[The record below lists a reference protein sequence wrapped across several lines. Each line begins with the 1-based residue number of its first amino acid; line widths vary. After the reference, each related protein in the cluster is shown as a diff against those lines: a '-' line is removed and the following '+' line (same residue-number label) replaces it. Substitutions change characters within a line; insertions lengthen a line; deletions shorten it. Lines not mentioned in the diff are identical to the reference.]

1 MSDEKHKW
9 VGVLASIQSE
19 SNAARI
25 IEEGVAAR
33 QLANCY
39 SRFYRDFAHGY
50 DHAGGHTE
58 AFVAAA
64 RSFQTF
70 DDSPHIHPSSLL
82 VKEQLDEIVKLMEI
96 ALDPRAGP
104 DQAFRLVESMLGF
117 IYHSTRITAPGLERK
132 GKERQ
137 RSKSVIGGGEG
148 GRKSPVRPWQAI
160 AEHLLRDRPGE
171 SKRTIWLSIAD
182 GSPYDEI
189 ETWEGEGDV
198 EYFRDGERLFAM
210 VDGGKPSSLARKT
223 FEDRYLR
230 TGHLK

>member
-1 MSDEKHKW
+1 MSDEKQKR

-19 SNAARI
+19 SDAARI

-33 QLANCY
+33 QLADCY
-39 SRFYRDFAHGY
+39 SRFYRDFAHDY
-50 DHAGGHTE
+50 DHAGGHIE

-64 RSFQTF
+64 RSFKTF

-82 VKEQLDEIVKLMEI
+82 VKEQLDDVVKLLEV
-96 ALDPRAGP
+96 ALDPQAGP
-104 DQAFRLVESMLGF
+104 DPAFRLVESMLGF
-117 IYHSTRITAPGLERK
+117 IYHSIRITAPGLERK

-137 RSKSVIGGGEG
+137 RSKSVMGGSEG
-148 GRKSPVRPWQAI
+148 GRKRPARPWQAI
-160 AEHLLRDRPGE
+160 AEHLLGEFPGE

-182 GSPYDEI
+182 GRPYDEI
-189 ETWEGEGDV
+189 ETWEGDV
-198 EYFRDGERLFAM
+198 EYFRDGGRLFAM

-230 TGHLK
+230 TSRPK

>member
-1 MSDEKHKW
+1 MSDEKHKR

-25 IEEGVAAR
+25 IEEGLAAR
-33 QLANCY
+33 QLADCY
-39 SRFYRDFAHGY
+39 SRFYRDFAHDY
-50 DHAGGHTE
+50 DHAGGHIE

-64 RSFQTF
+64 RSFLTF

-82 VKEQLDEIVKLMEI
+82 VKEQLDDVVKLLGV

-117 IYHSTRITAPGLERK
+117 IYHSTRITTPGLERK

-137 RSKSVIGGGEG
+137 RSKSVIGGSKG
-148 GRKSPVRPWQAI
+148 GRNRPTRPWQAI
-160 AEHLLRDRPGE
+160 AEHLLGESPGE

-182 GSPYDEI
+182 GAPYNEI
-189 ETWEGEGDV
+189 ETWEGDV
-198 EYFRDGERLFAM
+198 EYYRDGERLIAIE
-210 VDGGKPSSLARKT
+210 DGGKESSLARKT

-230 TGHLK
+230 TGHPK

>member
-1 MSDEKHKW
+1 MSDEKHKR

-19 SNAARI
+19 SDAARI

-39 SRFYRDFAHGY
+39 SRFYRDFAHDY

-82 VKEQLDEIVKLMEI
+82 VKEQLDEIVKLMEA

-104 DQAFRLVESMLGF
+104 DQAFRLVESVLGF
-117 IYHSTRITAPGLERK
+117 IYHSTRVTAPGLEHK

-137 RSKSVIGGGEG
+137 RCKSVIGGSEG
-148 GRKSPVRPWQAI
+148 GRKRPARPWQAI
-160 AEHLLRDRPGE
+160 AEHLLEESPNK

-182 GSPYDEI
+182 GAPYNEI
-189 ETWEGEGDV
+189 ETWEGDV
-198 EYFRDGERLFAM
+198 EYFRDGERLFAT
-210 VDGGKPSSLARKT
+210 VDGGKQSSLARKT

-230 TGHLK
+230 TSHPK